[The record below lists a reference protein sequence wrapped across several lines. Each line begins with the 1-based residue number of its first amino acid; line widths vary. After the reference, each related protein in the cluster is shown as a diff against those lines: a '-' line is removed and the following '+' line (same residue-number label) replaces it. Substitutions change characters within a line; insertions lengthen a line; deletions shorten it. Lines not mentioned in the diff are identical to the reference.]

1 MRKNK
6 KGIVRKITG
15 VFLLFLGLL
24 GAILPILPGFI
35 FFFLGLSMINRNFS
49 KDLQKIVSRYK
60 CHKDK
65 IKLVK
70 EVLKAIRENFL
81 KKK

>member
-60 CHKDK
+60 CNKDK